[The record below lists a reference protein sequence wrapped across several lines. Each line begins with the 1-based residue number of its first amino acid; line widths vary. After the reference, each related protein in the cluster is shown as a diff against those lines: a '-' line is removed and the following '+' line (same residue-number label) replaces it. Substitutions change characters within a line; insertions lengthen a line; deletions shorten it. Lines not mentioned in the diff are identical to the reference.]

1 MPIRPK
7 GAGYE
12 VRVQYAGRRYGRS
25 FRSREQARR
34 WEAQLRER
42 LSDRE
47 LGRTPKITLDEAI
60 GRWLEQDASGL
71 KSRDS
76 LVRKVRVILP
86 YVGTMHLHEIP
97 AAAELVKAHGLKA
110 GRKPATINRHL
121 AILRRVANLAYKS
134 WGWLEN
140 PLGMKIQMLTGERQR
155 HVYLSRPEIARLLK
169 AADPDT
175 KAAIRLALLS
185 GLRRGEQLSL
195 TSEMVHEGA
204 IHLADT
210 KGGKP
215 RTIPLPPGVNMKR
228 YPYWLTDSILR
239 DGWEGARERAG
250 LATVHWHDLRHTYAS
265 LLAQNGASMALL
277 RDLLGHST
285 LAMTSRYAHL
295 ARPDL
300 AAAVAGLKLA
310 GKSRGRKKAA

>member
-60 GRWLEQDASGL
+60 GRWLTQDASSL

-76 LVRKVRVILP
+76 LIRKVRVILP
-86 YVGTMHLHEIP
+86 YIGQMHLHEIP
-97 AAAELVKAHGLKA
+97 AAAEVVKARGLQA

-140 PLGMKIQMLTGERQR
+140 PLGMKIQMLAGEKQR
-155 HVYLSRPEIARLLK
+155 HVYLSRPEIGRLLK
-169 AADPDT
+169 VADEPT

-195 TSEMVHEGA
+195 TPEMVRDGA

-215 RTIPLPPGVNMKR
+215 RTIPLPPGVNMAR
-228 YPYWLTDSILR
+228 YPYWLTNSILR
-239 DGWEGARERAG
+239 DGWEAARKAAG
-250 LATVHWHDLRHTYAS
+250 LPTVHWHDLRHTYAS
-265 LLAQNGASMALL
+265 LLAQSGASMALL

-310 GKSRGRKKAA
+310 GKSRGNKKAA